1 MSQWGNLDRKVLSGT
16 ATANVGNVFVI
27 GSSTTFN
34 TNAQVGFGLLIQN
47 VSYRIET
54 IVSDVVLKLDT
65 PYVYPGSGANT
76 GLTVA
81 VQQSPK
87 NLLSSGLA
95 GANLTNK
102 QNVFGVDRLEAANTL
117 VKAKGISHTGWV
129 KHTTYTGAQ
138 GTRNKAEV
146 LVAMSKNFNSN
157 ASVNPNATVNLQ
169 VDANDDTT
177 IPE

>member
-16 ATANVGNVFVI
+16 ANANVGNVYVI
-27 GSSTTFN
+27 GTGTSFD
-34 TNAQVGFGLLIQN
+34 TNAQVGYSILLQN
-47 VSYRIET
+47 VAYRIET
-54 IVSDVVLKLDT
+54 IVSNVVLKLDT
-65 PYVYPGSGANT
+65 PYVFPGSGANT

-87 NLLSSGLA
+87 DLLTA
-95 GANLTNK
+95 GHVGSNTTNK

-117 VKAKGISHTGWV
+117 VKAKGINHTGWV
-129 KHTTYTGAQ
+129 KYTTYTGAQ
-138 GTRNKAEV
+138 GTRRKAEV

>member
-16 ATANVGNVFVI
+16 ANANVGNVYVI
-27 GSSTTFN
+27 GTGTSFD
-34 TNAQVGFGLLIQN
+34 TNAQVGYSILLQN
-47 VSYRIET
+47 VAYRIET
-54 IVSDVVLKLDT
+54 IVSNVVLKLDT
-65 PYVYPGSGANT
+65 PYVFPGSGANT

-87 NLLSSGLA
+87 DLLSSGHA
-95 GANLTNK
+95 GSNTTNK

-117 VKAKGISHTGWV
+117 VKAKGIGHTGWV
-129 KHTTYTGAQ
+129 KYTTYTGAQ
-138 GTRNKAEV
+138 GTRRKAEV

>member
-16 ATANVGNVFVI
+16 ANANVGNVFVI
-27 GSSTTFN
+27 GTGTSFD

-54 IVSDVVLKLDT
+54 IVSNVVLKLDT
-65 PYVYPGSGANT
+65 PYVFPGSGANT

-87 NLLSSGLA
+87 DLLSSGRLHS
-95 GANLTNK
+95 NLTNK

-129 KHTTYTGAQ
+129 KYTTYTGAQ

-146 LVAMSKNFNSN
+146 
-157 ASVNPNATVNLQ
+157 
-169 VDANDDTT
+169 
-177 IPE
+177 

>member
-16 ATANVGNVFVI
+16 VNANVGNVFVI
-27 GSSTTFN
+27 GTGTSFD
-34 TNAQVGFGLLIQN
+34 TNAQVGFGLLLQN

-54 IVSDVVLKLDT
+54 ILSNVVLKLDT
-65 PYVYPGSGANT
+65 PYVFPGSGANT

-87 NLLSSGLA
+87 NLLSSGIA
-95 GANLTNK
+95 GANITNK

-146 LVAMSKNFNSN
+146 LVAMSKNFNAN